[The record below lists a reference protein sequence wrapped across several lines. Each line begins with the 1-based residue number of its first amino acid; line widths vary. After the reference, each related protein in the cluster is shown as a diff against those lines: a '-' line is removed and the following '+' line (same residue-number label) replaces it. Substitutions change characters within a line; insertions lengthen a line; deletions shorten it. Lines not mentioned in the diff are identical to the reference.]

1 MLCKGIEI
9 GGRQWKL
16 YITEL
21 MENERTEITIEKRL
35 EHSLVFMLQIWRK
48 IKYFKKDYELI
59 FIRTTFTAESRTI
72 QASK

>member
-35 EHSLVFMLQIWRK
+35 EHSLVFMLQLWRK
-48 IKYFKKDYELI
+48 IKYFLKRL
-59 FIRTTFTAESRTI
+59 
-72 QASK
+72 